1 MERLTEILIAFIA
14 AFIACTG
21 FNILFE
27 NKGKYIFFSSL
38 GGALAWAVYV
48 YCRLDSIALAS
59 FLSGAFCAAYA
70 EIMAKIHKSP
80 ATIFLIISILPM
92 VPGADIFNM
101 MKAAVFSDKSL
112 MLRSLNNTLTIS
124 GYIALGIIIVFS
136 LVVLGKNI
144 LRNLRKKKSM
154 LS

>member
-1 MERLTEILIAFIA
+1 MMRLLEILIAFVA
-14 AFIACTG
+14 SFIACVG

-27 NKGKYIFFSSL
+27 NKGKYVFLSSL
-38 GGALAWAVYV
+38 GGACAWAIYV
-48 YCRLDSIALAS
+48 YFKLDSIALAS
-59 FLSGAFCAAYA
+59 FLSGAWCALYA
-70 EIMAKIHKSP
+70 EVMAKLHKSP

-101 MKAAVFSDKSL
+101 MKAAVFSDKAL

>member
-1 MERLTEILIAFIA
+1 MNFYLQLLIAFIA
-14 AFIACTG
+14 SFIACLG

-27 NKGKYIFFSSL
+27 NKGKYVFLSSL
-38 GGALAWAVYV
+38 GGGIAWVIYV
-48 YCRLDSIALAS
+48 YFRGDSIALAS
-59 FLSGAFCAAYA
+59 FLSGAWCAAYA
-70 EIMAKIHKSP
+70 EVMAKIYKSP
-80 ATIFLIISILPM
+80 ATIFLIIAILPM

-101 MKAAVFSDKSL
+101 MKAAVFNDIELL
-112 MLRSLNNTLTIS
+112 MRSMNNTLTIS

-136 LVVLGKNI
+136 LVVLVKNV